1 MNNNP
6 YTLVFGKE
14 PTLVIPRLTEKNE
27 VMESFLNE
35 PSNQQIYMITGVRGS
50 GKTVFM
56 TELSKELREYDD
68 WETIELST
76 SQNLLI
82 TMSQI
87 LKKDRRFSRIIK
99 NVGGISAAGFGI
111 QLKDGEDAVNSQL
124 IIQESLEKLKKHG
137 KKLLICI
144 DEVYSNDY
152 VKEFTSVFQIL
163 LRADLPVYLLMTGLY
178 DNINDLKNE
187 KNLTFLHRAPE
198 IKLKALN
205 LGTIADNYMAN
216 LKIDMKDAQE
226 MASLTKGYS
235 FAFQVLGYFTF
246 RHNGNY
252 REALSEYKQYLE
264 DYVYDKL
271 WSEMSGKDRT
281 LLYGI
286 ASSIDGKAKSI
297 KDIIGW
303 DNNQYT
309 PYRDRLIR
317 KMVVDGD
324 NYGHLQ
330 IILPLFD
337 EYIKRVYQK

>member
-111 QLKDGEDAVNSQL
+111 QLKDGEDAV
-124 IIQESLEKLKKHG
+124 I
-137 KKLLICI
+137 
-144 DEVYSNDY
+144 
-152 VKEFTSVFQIL
+152 
-163 LRADLPVYLLMTGLY
+163 
-178 DNINDLKNE
+178 
-187 KNLTFLHRAPE
+187 
-198 IKLKALN
+198 
-205 LGTIADNYMAN
+205 
-216 LKIDMKDAQE
+216 
-226 MASLTKGYS
+226 
-235 FAFQVLGYFTF
+235 
-246 RHNGNY
+246 
-252 REALSEYKQYLE
+252 
-264 DYVYDKL
+264 
-271 WSEMSGKDRT
+271 
-281 LLYGI
+281 
-286 ASSIDGKAKSI
+286 
-297 KDIIGW
+297 
-303 DNNQYT
+303 
-309 PYRDRLIR
+309 
-317 KMVVDGD
+317 
-324 NYGHLQ
+324 
-330 IILPLFD
+330 
-337 EYIKRVYQK
+337 